1 MPYGGAFCGHE
12 RGIRKEDQR
21 AEEESPIMHYV
32 IIGGSAS
39 GVSAAETIRRNDK
52 KARIAVI
59 SDERVALYSR
69 CLLTYLI
76 AGSIDES
83 KLCFKAKNFYE
94 EKAIDAYLGKKAV
107 SIDRAKKKV
116 TLDDGQA
123 LPYDKLLLATG
134 ATPKS
139 VDVPGA
145 DKKGVFTLRK
155 IDDARAILKALDGV
169 KKIAVLGGGLIG
181 LRDAYALRQRGKEV
195 AVIVKSPHVLSQMVD
210 ADAARIISSI
220 FEKNG
225 IRIMTGVAA
234 KEIIGGDSTE
244 GLLLDNGEKFGCQLV
259 LIGKGVKPN
268 TELASSAGL
277 HVDEGIVTNEF
288 LCTSNENIYAA
299 GDAAEAFDIARG
311 TKRVNALWPSA
322 VEQGEIAALN
332 MLGKGV
338 RYDGS
343 LSMNSVDFFGLASI
357 SMGVT
362 KPALRQEGDYE
373 IISRTGEN
381 MYKKFVLKDN
391 KIVGMVLV
399 GDIRVAGIISALIR
413 NRIDIS
419 SIKNIL
425 LDDNF
430 NYAKIMPL
438 VSKFR
443 NKFKLEEYG
452 DTIAGFTQDTRNTTG
467 GSL

>member
-1 MPYGGAFCGHE
+1 M
-12 RGIRKEDQR
+12 K
-21 AEEESPIMHYV
+21 YV
-32 IIGGSAS
+32 IIGGSAA
-39 GVSAAETIRRNDK
+39 GISAAETIRRNDK
-52 KARIAVI
+52 KSHVTVV
-59 SDERVALYSR
+59 SDEAFPLYSR

-83 KLCFKAKNFYE
+83 KLYFKPRNFYE
-94 EKAIDAYLGKKAV
+94 EKNIDAYLGKKAV
-107 SIDRAKKKV
+107 SIDRAKKKAV
-116 TLDDGQA
+116 LDDGQA
-123 LPYDKLLLATG
+123 IPYDKLLLATG

-139 VDVPGA
+139 VDAPGI
-145 DKKGVFTLRK
+145 DKKGAFTLRK
-155 IDDARAILKALDGV
+155 IDDARAILKSLDGV

-181 LRDAYALRQRGKEV
+181 LRDAYALRQRGKDL
-195 AVIVKSPHVLSQMVD
+195 AVIVKSPHILSQMVD
-210 ADAARIISSI
+210 ADASRIISSI

-225 IRIMTGVAA
+225 IKIMTGVAA
-234 KEIIGGDSTE
+234 KEIIGGDSAE
-244 GLLLDNGEKFGCQLV
+244 GLLLDNGEKFECQLV

-277 HVDEGIVTNEF
+277 HVDEGIVVNEF

-299 GDAAEAFDIARG
+299 GDVAETVDVARG
-311 TKRVNALWPSA
+311 TKRINALWPSA

-332 MLGKGV
+332 MFGKGV

-343 LSMNSVDFFGLASI
+343 LSMNSVDFFDLASI

-362 KPALRQEGDYE
+362 KPKEKDYE
-373 IISRTGEN
+373 VISKTAGN
-381 MYKKFVLKDN
+381 VYKKFILKDN

-413 NRIDIS
+413 NKIDVS
-419 SIKNIL
+419 SIKHIL

-452 DTIAGFTQDTRNTTG
+452 DTITSFTQHTKNTTG